1 MTYLSDRDILAE
13 LGAEGGL
20 RISPFPGFRHIQP
33 ASVEYR
39 IEWPLACDIDHG
51 DYTTCDDQQMV
62 LRPGEF
68 RLANTRETI
77 TIPGHLL
84 VRAEGK
90 SSWARLGLQ
99 VHATAGF
106 LDPGFHG
113 QVTLELKNL
122 HHENPITI
130 PYDAW
135 IGQFLVCRLS
145 SPVAR
150 PYGHPELG
158 SHYQGQLRTTPSWM
172 ERP

>member
-1 MTYLSDRDILAE
+1 VTYLSDRDIQAE
-13 LGAEGGL
+13 LLKEGGL
-20 RISPFPGFRHIQP
+20 RISPWPGFPHIQP

-39 IEWPLACDIDHG
+39 IEWEGACDVDHG
-51 DYTTCDDQQMV
+51 DDVTCDGLQMV
-62 LRPGEF
+62 LQPGEF

-77 TIPGHLL
+77 TIPDYLL

-90 SSWARLGLQ
+90 SSWARMGLL
-99 VHATAGF
+99 VHATAGH
-106 LDPGFHG
+106 LDPGFTG

-145 SPVAR
+145 SPTQR
-150 PYGHPELG
+150 PYGHPDLAN
-158 SHYQGQLRTTPSWM
+158 HYQGQVGTTSSWM
-172 ERP
+172 AG

>member
-1 MTYLSDRDILAE
+1 MYLSDRDILEE
-13 LGAEGGL
+13 LGKDGGL
-20 RISPFPGFRHIQP
+20 RISPFPGFPHLQP
-33 ASVEYR
+33 ASIEYR
-39 IEWPLACDIDHG
+39 VEWDRWCSCEHE
-51 DYTTCDDQQMV
+51 CDDGQMV
-62 LRPGEF
+62 LMPGEF

-77 TIPGHLL
+77 TVPDYLM

-99 VHATAGF
+99 IHATAGF
-106 LDPGFHG
+106 CDPGFSG

-130 PYDAW
+130 NFDDW

-145 SPVAR
+145 SPARR

-158 SHYQGQLRTTPSWM
+158 SHYQGQLGTTPSWM
-172 ERP
+172 QP